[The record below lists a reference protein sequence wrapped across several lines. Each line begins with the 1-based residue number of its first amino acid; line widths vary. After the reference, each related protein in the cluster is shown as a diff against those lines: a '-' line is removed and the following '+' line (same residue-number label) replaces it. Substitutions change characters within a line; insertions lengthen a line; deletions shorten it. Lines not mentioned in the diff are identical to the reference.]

1 MDLVN
6 NTLVRESNGLLPDVN
21 GKENEASISPA
32 TRKGYG
38 LKKWRRI
45 KRDAT
50 RSGGDS
56 SDDTGHIAMQ
66 DLSNSVRKPSKRFQV
81 LPEKSEGSVSSP
93 NPIAGNSVDAG
104 RTESENS
111 EDQSSKSSTAVS
123 APKMRYEFSNN
134 DKNGMSSL
142 SGSNSTQ
149 HLQQQGKGR
158 VEPSKKARGVKIE
171 KENSRSSVESDLRSS
186 NFVFAQGAYVTSNGK
201 GSEGLENGHEDNL
214 SWDGKK
220 EKGGNC
226 GSSSD
231 RDALVESILVLQKA
245 QEALEEEVLKF
256 KEIGK
261 DASKDGSVSDDENV
275 SSFSRILQSEVLE
288 TAKRE
293 AEAELE
299 DLFKQRIET
308 EIEYLTISRAIQKL
322 SIADVNLSTISEE
335 QNSTASKLPE
345 NKTGDKAT
353 AMLGKDADKFQK
365 LCEDIASGNET
376 MKLQKGV
383 CKYTSYFLVQLL
395 SLFVIFGIF
404 IFGLSADYVELVPT

>member
-6 NTLVRESNGLLPDVN
+6 NTLGRESNGLLHDVN

-50 RSGGDS
+50 KSGGDS
-56 SDDTGHIAMQ
+56 SDDTGHIAMH

-134 DKNGMSSL
+134 EKNGMSSL
-142 SGSNSTQ
+142 SGINTQ

-171 KENSRSSVESDLRSS
+171 KANSRSSIESDLRSS
-186 NFVFAQGAYVTSNGK
+186 DFVFVQGAYVTSNGK
-201 GSEGLENGHEDNL
+201 GGEGLENGHEDNL

-220 EKGGNC
+220 EKGGNR

-261 DASKDGSVSDDENV
+261 DASKDGSISDDENV

-335 QNSTASKLPE
+335 QKSTASKLPE

-353 AMLGKDADKFQK
+353 VMLDKDADKFQK

-404 IFGLSADYVELVPT
+404 IFGLSPDYVEVVPT